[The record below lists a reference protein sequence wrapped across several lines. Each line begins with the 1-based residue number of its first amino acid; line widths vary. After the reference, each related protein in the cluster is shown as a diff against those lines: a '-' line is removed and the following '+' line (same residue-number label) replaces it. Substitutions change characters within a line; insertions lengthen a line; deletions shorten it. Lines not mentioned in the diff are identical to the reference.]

1 MSIVRDFVTFMEDYS
16 LGVFGDDIFVGG
28 VPLNAPDSA
37 WWVTSSGGN
46 SAIKSVDGGK
56 VKEYRL
62 NVYYRGIGEDNVYST
77 LQDFEDLINT
87 GACYEIGAYETVE
100 VEATVFPVDQDLDI
114 EERSV
119 GLVEVTIRVYVA

>member
-28 VPLNAPDSA
+28 VPLDAPDSA

-62 NVYYRGIGEDNVYST
+62 NVYYRSIGQNEVYGT

-87 GACYEIGAYETVE
+87 GACYEIGSYETVE
-100 VEATVFPVDQDLDI
+100 VEATAYPADQDLDI
-114 EERSV
+114 EERAV